1 MVDVLGISNYWE
13 IRMRK
18 VKRSIIKAL
27 GSAPD
32 FTCVYVSED
41 MAEDIKKD
49 TGIIGEVG
57 VDTTFET
64 VPLLVDKDLP
74 HGSVVYIWKEK

>member
-18 VKRSIIKAL
+18 VKRRIIEAL

-41 MAEDIKKD
+41 IAEDIKKD
-49 TGIIGEVG
+49 TGIIGKVG

-64 VPLLVDKDLP
+64 VPLLVDKNLP
-74 HGSVVYIWKEK
+74 HKSVVYIWKEK

>member
-27 GSAPD
+27 GGAPD

-74 HGSVVYIWKEK
+74 YGSVVYIWKEK

>member
-1 MVDVLGISNYWE
+1 MVDVLGISTHWE

-27 GSAPD
+27 DGAPD

-41 MAEDIKKD
+41 IAENIKKD
-49 TGIIGEVG
+49 TDIIGKVG

-74 HGSVVYIWKEK
+74 YGSVVYIWKEK